1 MPVKKLFNFHRGKE
15 NKQEPKGTEPGQT
28 TAAVSAFLPD
38 DSFSEFLLSSPLAG
52 SELEIPRD
60 YVIDREIVIQP

>member
-1 MPVKKLFNFHRGKE
+1 MKKLFNFHRGKIE
-15 NKQEPKGTEPGQT
+15 EERKNSEPGQI
-28 TAAVSAFLPD
+28 AASVSPFIPE

-60 YVIDREIVIQP
+60 YVIDREVVIQP

>member
-1 MPVKKLFNFHRGKE
+1 VKKLFNFHRGKE
-15 NKQEPKGTEPGQT
+15 EQQGPKKTEPGQT
-28 TAAVSAFLPD
+28 SAAASPFVPE

-52 SELEIPRD
+52 SELNIPRD